1 MRHINYFN
9 GEVLNLGEIEELFE
23 DCFQNTIDDF
33 ELHYNII
40 EYQEKYSPSLDNDTL
55 YRAYSKTNS
64 GNFKYRAVYIVEVI
78 SKKHYDAIEND
89 EYYSDQSI
97 VDPTKLDELEIE
109 VNKNI
114 TRFNKMCKIYN
125 INYNIHI
132 NNEGWK
138 YFDSL
143 DLKIRKTI

>member
-9 GEVLNLGEIEELFE
+9 GEILNLGKLEDLFE
-23 DCFQNTIDDF
+23 DCFQNIIDDF
-33 ELHYNII
+33 RLHYNII
-40 EYQEKYSPSLDNDTL
+40 EYQERYSPSLDNSL

-64 GNFKYRAVYIVEVI
+64 GEFKYRNVYIVEII
-78 SKKHYDAIEND
+78 SKEHYDAIEND
-89 EYYSDQSI
+89 EYYSEKSI

-125 INYNIHI
+125 MDYNINL
-132 NNEGWK
+132 NNENWK
-138 YFDSL
+138 YCDIIE
-143 DLKIRKTI
+143 LKLRKTT